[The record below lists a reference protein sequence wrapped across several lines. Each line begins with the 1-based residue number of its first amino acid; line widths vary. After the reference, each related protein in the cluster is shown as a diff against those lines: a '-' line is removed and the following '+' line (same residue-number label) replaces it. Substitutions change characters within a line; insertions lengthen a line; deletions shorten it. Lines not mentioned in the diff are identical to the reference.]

1 LERYL
6 ERGRE
11 MIVYILWAFF
21 VGDMAPAPHQL
32 SEYSTR
38 IECEEQKEIVRNN
51 VSPYWRY
58 SCLRSKK

>member
-1 LERYL
+1 
-6 ERGRE
+6 